1 MSGEYSGGVHHH
13 QRHHHHQMQGRRASF
28 EYPLA
33 DGGMH
38 PSSSSSDDEGFGG
51 THQNDKVSWSDS
63 SGSDVDPKPRTVST
77 TQQRATDDGVSSRGG
92 ASSLGAS
99 ACVSNPQHRR
109 TAVLSAAKRQIAHYA
124 EIRRSRPTFQR
135 NDHILGEELLFLS
148 AIEEADGFTAVGVE
162 LMHVLRYICL
172 NLIAVRKI
180 CKRHD
185 RLLMNRMLGGYYHR
199 LKGDALHLRDSRT
212 LGGLVAQASGDIYE
226 AHPALIVQM
235 RHYKLEGVYDKKIQ
249 KLANSRTIQV
259 ISSCLALALSE
270 YEVSES
276 ELIAL

>member
-1 MSGEYSGGVHHH
+1 
-13 QRHHHHQMQGRRASF
+13 
-28 EYPLA
+28 
-33 DGGMH
+33 
-38 PSSSSSDDEGFGG
+38 
-51 THQNDKVSWSDS
+51 
-63 SGSDVDPKPRTVST
+63 
-77 TQQRATDDGVSSRGG
+77 
-92 ASSLGAS
+92 
-99 ACVSNPQHRR
+99 
-109 TAVLSAAKRQIAHYA
+109 VLSAARRQIARYA

-135 NDHILGEELLFLS
+135 NDHILGEDLLFLS

-162 LMHVLRYICL
+162 LMHVLRYICI

-199 LKGDALHLRDSRT
+199 LKGDTLHLRDART

-226 AHPALIVQM
+226 AHPAVIAQM

-249 KLANSRTIQV
+249 KLANSRTVQV

-270 YEVSES
+270 YEVSEPGWIFR
-276 ELIAL
+276 L